1 MSRMKERFPEDVD
14 YAISLDQTLPVTEGM
29 RDVVETLVIAILLV
43 ILVVYLFLQDWR
55 ATLIPMLAVPV
66 SLVGTFFLFSFF
78 GFSINNLFIFGVGLA
93 VGLVGDEAI
102 LVVEDVPSPIHQGL
116 VPQEAP

>member
-43 ILVVYLFLQDWR
+43 ILVVYLFCKTGGPR
-55 ATLIPMLAVPV
+55 
-66 SLVGTFFLFSFF
+66 
-78 GFSINNLFIFGVGLA
+78 
-93 VGLVGDEAI
+93 
-102 LVVEDVPSPIHQGL
+102 
-116 VPQEAP
+116 